1 MTRII
6 GLTGGIASGKSTV
19 SEELKKC
26 GIEIIDADAISRT
39 LLEKDG
45 PAYHQTIEAFPEYV
59 KENGEIDRRALGAHV
74 FADENELKKLNAITH
89 PIIVSEVRR
98 KAEAAENCA
107 VIDAPLLIEVG
118 LDKICDEIWLITADR
133 ETRIA
138 RIIARNGLSREEAE
152 DRIDR
157 QMPEEEKRRRAHRVI
172 ENNGSMEALY
182 AEIETLKEILRH
194 E

>member
-19 SEELKKC
+19 SDELKKC

-39 LLEKDG
+39 LLEVNG
-45 PAYHQTIEAFPEYV
+45 PAYDAVAETFPKYINEDGTV
-59 KENGEIDRRALGAHV
+59 DRRALGAYV
-74 FADENELKKLNAITH
+74 FANEEALAKLNGITH
-89 PIIVSEVRR
+89 PIIVAEV
-98 KAEAAENCA
+98 KKLAEQAERCA

-118 LDKICDEIWLITADR
+118 LDKICDEIWLVTADR
-133 ETRIA
+133 ETRVT
-138 RIIARNGLSREEAE
+138 RVIARNGLTREEAE

-172 ENNGSMEALY
+172 ENNGTMEMLY
-182 AEIETLKEILRH
+182 TEIEKLKEILKA
-194 E
+194 

>member
-1 MTRII
+1 MTKII

-39 LLEKDG
+39 LLEING
-45 PAYHQTIEAFPEYV
+45 PAYGQVRETFPEYV
-59 KENGEIDRRALGAHV
+59 KADGEIDRRALGAYV
-74 FADENELKKLNAITH
+74 FSHEDALEKLNGIMH
-89 PIIVSEVRR
+89 PIIVAEVKKR
-98 KAEAAENCA
+98 AEQAERCA

-118 LDKICDEIWLITADR
+118 LDVICDEIWLITADR

-138 RIIARNGLSREEAE
+138 RIIARNGLTRSEAE

-157 QMPEEEKRRRAHRVI
+157 QMPEEEKRRRAQRVI
-172 ENNGSMEALY
+172 ENNGSMDALY
-182 AEIETLKEILRH
+182 AEIETLKEILKA
-194 E
+194 